1 MRNAKAI
8 CDISGF
14 EFPLSELV
22 KTWDGFLAHPRWAD
36 TQRHPQ
42 DYVTGRRESTLP
54 YSRPE
59 AADVFLTT
67 NQIQPGDL

>member
-8 CDISGF
+8 CDLSGF

-42 DYVTGRRESTLP
+42 DYVTGRRESVLP

-59 AADVFLTT
+59 SPDVFLTT
-67 NQIQPGDL
+67 NQVQPGDL